1 MNIENNKEYRD
12 NLKKLKKQL
21 PRGYTLKL
29 ANEIGTTQQT
39 VSNALL
45 GRTRRFDIVE
55 KAIEMAKRGKQTAQ
69 QLNDFVN
76 G

>member
-1 MNIENNKEYRD
+1 MNITNKEYRD
-12 NLKKLKKQL
+12 NLRKLRSQL

-39 VSNALL
+39 ITNALW

-55 KAIEMAKRGKQTAQ
+55 KAIEMAKRGEQTAQ
-69 QLNDFVN
+69 QLKEFVN